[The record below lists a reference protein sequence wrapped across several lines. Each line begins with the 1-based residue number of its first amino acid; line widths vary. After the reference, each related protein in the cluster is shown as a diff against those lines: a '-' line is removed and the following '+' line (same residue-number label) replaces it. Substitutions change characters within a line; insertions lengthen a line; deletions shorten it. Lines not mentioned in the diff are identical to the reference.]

1 METTLDVAIYHPID
15 HHDPHHW
22 AIHITTPRRTSTL
35 HQIHD
40 DIGGRGY
47 YVAPIRWNIRPQRAH
62 LHRVSIF
69 IGRIPW
75 YALNR
80 VRRLIQR
87 WQVNNSSRTWNCQE
101 WVVEIVEGVSAFG
114 VLADPGEGA
123 EEASGE
129 KRELAVGLVT

>member
-1 METTLDVAIYHPID
+1 
-15 HHDPHHW
+15 
-22 AIHITTPRRTSTL
+22 
-35 HQIHD
+35 
-40 DIGGRGY
+40 
-47 YVAPIRWNIRPQRAH
+47 VAPIRWNIRPQRAH